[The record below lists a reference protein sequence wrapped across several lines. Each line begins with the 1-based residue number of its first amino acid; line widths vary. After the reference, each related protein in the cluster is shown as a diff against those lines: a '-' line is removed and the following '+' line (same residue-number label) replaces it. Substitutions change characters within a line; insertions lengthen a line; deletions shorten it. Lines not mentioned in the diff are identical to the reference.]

1 MLVKFFISGEAS
13 AFNELVQIEAI
24 HLVDSVLEES
34 VSIIS
39 AQQVQQ
45 PSESEPIAITCD
57 MIGVDLIKS
66 PTIESMSGR
75 SFDDSISV
83 PDIDVAAP
91 LDMINVVCS
100 SNNINSKCLTEQ
112 SPNATTIA
120 TTTNNAQAPIDMRK
134 YERIERKFERLSS
147 QLDIDFERNTDQYDD
162 DFENAISVLN
172 SDEVNNLQSDFSK
185 ISWDESVSATT
196 ADLALSTPDN
206 DIQEL
211 PKGD

>member
-13 AFNELVQIEAI
+13 AFNELVHIEAI

-34 VSIIS
+34 VSIVS

-45 PSESEPIAITCD
+45 QSESEPIAITCD

-75 SFDDSISV
+75 SFDDSISA
-83 PDIDVAAP
+83 PDIDVVAP
-91 LDMINVVCS
+91 FDMINVVCS
-100 SNNINSKCLTEQ
+100 SNNINSKCLIEQ

-120 TTTNNAQAPIDMRK
+120 VSTTNNEQAPIDMRK
-134 YERIERKFERLSS
+134 YDRIERKFERLSS
-147 QLDIDFERNTDQYDD
+147 QLDIDFERNTDD
-162 DFENAISVLN
+162 DFDNAMSVLN